1 MDCSLPGSYVRK
13 ILRARTLERVAAPS
27 SRALSRP
34 TLSIAKYKFVC
45 PMPSKDQTNQRS
57 GAEWGLCKVLQGDGW
72 LIPTPHHTHPYLPK
86 NTQIP
91 EGFLGKHF

>member
-1 MDCSLPGSYVRK
+1 
-13 ILRARTLERVAAPS
+13 
-27 SRALSRP
+27 
-34 TLSIAKYKFVC
+34 
-45 PMPSKDQTNQRS
+45 MPSKDQTNQRS

-72 LIPTPHHTHPYLPK
+72 LFPTPHHTHPYLPQ